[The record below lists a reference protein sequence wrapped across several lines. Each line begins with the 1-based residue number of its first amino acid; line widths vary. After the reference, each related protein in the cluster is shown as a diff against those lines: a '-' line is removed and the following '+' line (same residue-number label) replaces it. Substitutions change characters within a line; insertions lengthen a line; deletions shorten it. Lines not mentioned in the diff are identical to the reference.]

1 MTGYGPEAVSYAA
14 FGGGSGPGVV
24 LHPADPLT
32 VLAHGIG
39 SQHDLPISP
48 FYAFAGAFTALFVSF
63 LALGLLWSAS
73 RFRGDRSGLALPAGL
88 QWVADAPATRTALR
102 GLGLAAAL
110 AVLLY
115 LLLGPDDP
123 DRNPAPGAV
132 YVLLWV
138 GLVPASLLLGP
149 VWRLLSPL
157 RTVYRL
163 LARLSGG
170 FRTARPATAV
180 AAGATATAARSSRS
194 PRPPSPP
201 LAVAPHPRSPELP
214 SPELLSPH
222 PPSPELLSP
231 HPPSPELLSPHP
243 PSPELPS
250 SEPPRPELP
259 TSEPPR
265 PHSSSPE
272 PRPHRPLPAR
282 LGQWPAAAGLF
293 AFTWLELVSPDPA
306 STTTLLIA
314 LAGYAVVQLL
324 LAARYGERWF
334 ADGDAFE
341 VYSAL
346 LARLSPLGRRSDGRL
361 VLRNPFHGLDATPER
376 PGLVATVCVLL
387 GSTAYDG
394 FSDNPSWINA
404 IQTSPL
410 GRTPAATLGLVGA
423 VALVAALY
431 CLCAAVTRLVCGPH
445 PGPLTA
451 FAHSLVP
458 IALGYLVAHYFSLL
472 VTEGP
477 RTVTM
482 ALGTDNAPEPL
493 SPLGP
498 GGLAALQVIAVVTG
512 HVLGV
517 IAAHDRSVRLF
528 PPAKAVAGQ
537 LPLLALMITYTVGG
551 LSLLLN

>member
-1 MTGYGPEAVSYAA
+1 M
-14 FGGGSGPGVV
+14 V
-24 LHPADPLT
+24 LHPADPFT
-32 VLAHGIG
+32 SLAHGIG

-48 FYAFAGAFTALFVSF
+48 FYAFAGAFAALFVSF
-63 LALGLLWSAS
+63 LALGLLWSTS
-73 RFRGDRSGLALPAGL
+73 RFRGARSGLALPAAL
-88 QWVADAPATRTALR
+88 QRVADAPAVRTALR
-102 GLGLAAAL
+102 GLGLAVAA
-110 AVLLY
+110 AVLLH

-123 DRNPAPGAV
+123 ARNPAPGAV

-149 VWRLLSPL
+149 VWSLLNPLRTLHRLLSRCL
-157 RTVYRL
+157 
-163 LARLSGG
+163 
-170 FRTARPATAV
+170 
-180 AAGATATAARSSRS
+180 
-194 PRPPSPP
+194 PRRGPG
-201 LAVAPHPRSPELP
+201 
-214 SPELLSPH
+214 
-222 PPSPELLSP
+222 
-231 HPPSPELLSPHP
+231 
-243 PSPELPS
+243 
-250 SEPPRPELP
+250 
-259 TSEPPR
+259 
-265 PHSSSPE
+265 
-272 PRPHRPLPAR
+272 RPLPSR

-293 AFTWLELVSPDPA
+293 GFTWLELVAPDPA

-314 LAGYAVVQLL
+314 VTAYATVHLL
-324 LAARYGERWF
+324 LAARFGERWF
-334 ADGDAFE
+334 DDGDAFE
-341 VYSAL
+341 AYSAL
-346 LARLSPLGRRSDGRL
+346 LARLAPLGRRSDGRL

-410 GRTPAATLGLVGA
+410 GRIPTATLGLLGSI
-423 VALVAALY
+423 ALVAALY
-431 CLCAAVTRLVCGPH
+431 CLCAAATRLVSGPH

-458 IALGYLVAHYFSLL
+458 IALGYLIAHYFSLL
-472 VTEGP
+472 VVEGP
-477 RTVTM
+477 RTVSM
-482 ALGTDNAPEPL
+482 AFGTDNAPEPVP
-493 SPLGP
+493 PLGP

-517 IAAHDRSVRLF
+517 VAAHDRSVRLF

>member
-1 MTGYGPEAVSYAA
+1 MPSGGGYGQ
-14 FGGGSGPGVV
+14 GVV

-73 RFRGDRSGLALPAGL
+73 RFRGDRSGGAPPPPRPPRAGPPPAHAGPPGHGGG
-88 QWVADAPATRTALR
+88 APAPATRNALR
-102 GLGLAAAL
+102 GLGLAGAL

-123 DRNPAPGAV
+123 ARNPAPGAV

-138 GLVPASLLLGP
+138 GLVPASLLFGP
-149 VWRLLSPL
+149 AWRLLSPL
-157 RTVYRL
+157 RALHRL
-163 LARLSGG
+163 L
-170 FRTARPATAV
+170 T
-180 AAGATATAARSSRS
+180 
-194 PRPPSPP
+194 P
-201 LAVAPHPRSPELP
+201 LWHPTP
-214 SPELLSPH
+214 
-222 PPSPELLSP
+222 
-231 HPPSPELLSPHP
+231 
-243 PSPELPS
+243 
-250 SEPPRPELP
+250 
-259 TSEPPR
+259 
-265 PHSSSPE
+265 
-272 PRPHRPLPAR
+272 RPLPAR

-314 LAGYAVVQLL
+314 LTGYAAVQLL
-324 LAARYGERWF
+324 LAARFGERWF

-341 VYSAL
+341 AYSAL
-346 LARLSPLGRRSDGRL
+346 LAGLSPLGRRSDGRV
-361 VLRNPFHGLDATPER
+361 VLRNPFHGLDATPEQ

-410 GRTPAATLGLVGA
+410 GRTPAATLGLLGSIT
-423 VALVAALY
+423 LVAVLY

-472 VTEGP
+472 VAEGP
-477 RTVTM
+477 RTVIM
-482 ALGTDNAPEPL
+482 AFGTDNDPQPL
-493 SPLGP
+493 PPLGP
-498 GGLAALQVIAVVTG
+498 GALAALQVIAVVTG

>member
-1 MTGYGPEAVSYAA
+1 MTPVGPGAVPAA
-14 FGGGSGPGVV
+14 GGGGGGQGVV

-63 LALGLLWSAS
+63 LALGLLWSSS
-73 RFRGDRSGLALPAGL
+73 RFRGDRSGLALPAVL
-88 QWVADAPATRTALR
+88 ERVADAPATRTALR

-110 AVLLY
+110 AVLLS

-123 DRNPAPGAV
+123 AHNPAPGAV

-149 VWRLLSPL
+149 VWRLLNPL
-157 RTVYRL
+157 RTLYRL
-163 LARLSGG
+163 LP
-170 FRTARPATAV
+170 RTRRQAHA
-180 AAGATATAARSSRS
+180 
-194 PRPPSPP
+194 
-201 LAVAPHPRSPELP
+201 
-214 SPELLSPH
+214 
-222 PPSPELLSP
+222 
-231 HPPSPELLSPHP
+231 
-243 PSPELPS
+243 
-250 SEPPRPELP
+250 
-259 TSEPPR
+259 
-265 PHSSSPE
+265 
-272 PRPHRPLPAR
+272 PLPAR

-293 AFTWLELVSPDPA
+293 AFTWLELAAPDPA
-306 STTTLLIA
+306 STTTLLTA
-314 LAGYAVVQLL
+314 LAGYTAAHLA
-324 LAARYGERWF
+324 LAARFGERWF
-334 ADGDAFE
+334 ADADAFE
-341 VYSAL
+341 AYSAL

-394 FSDNPSWINA
+394 YSDNPFWINTL
-404 IQTSPL
+404 QTSPL
-410 GRTPAATLGLVGA
+410 GRTPTATLGLLA
-423 VALVAALY
+423 SIALVATLY
-431 CLCAAVTRLVCGPH
+431 CLCAAATRLVCGPH

-477 RTVTM
+477 RTVSM

-493 SPLGP
+493 PPLGP
-498 GGLAALQVIAVVTG
+498 GGLAALQVLAVVTG

-528 PPAKAVAGQ
+528 PPARAVAGQ
-537 LPLLALMITYTVGG
+537 LPLLALMITYTIGG
-551 LSLLLN
+551 IGLLLN

>member
-1 MTGYGPEAVSYAA
+1 MTGYGPRAVPYGALA
-14 FGGGSGPGVV
+14 GGSGQGVV

-73 RFRGDRSGLALPAGL
+73 RFRGDRSGVALPAGV
-88 QWVADAPATRTALR
+88 QRVADAPATRTALR
-102 GLGLAAAL
+102 GLGLAASL

-123 DRNPAPGAV
+123 ARNPAPGAV

-138 GLVPASLLLGP
+138 GLVPASLLFGP
-149 VWRLLSPL
+149 VWRLLNPL
-157 RTVYRL
+157 RALHRL
-163 LARLSGG
+163 LARLAVNL
-170 FRTARPATAV
+170 RTARRSAAH
-180 AAGATATAARSSRS
+180 AAGATHSS
-194 PRPPSPP
+194 PR
-201 LAVAPHPRSPELP
+201 
-214 SPELLSPH
+214 
-222 PPSPELLSP
+222 
-231 HPPSPELLSPHP
+231 
-243 PSPELPS
+243 
-250 SEPPRPELP
+250 
-259 TSEPPR
+259 
-265 PHSSSPE
+265 PE
-272 PRPHRPLPAR
+272 PRPRPPLPAR

-314 LAGYAVVQLL
+314 LTGYAAVQLL

-410 GRTPAATLGLVGA
+410 GRTPAATLGLLGA
-423 VALVAALY
+423 IALVAALY

-472 VTEGP
+472 VVEGP
-477 RTVTM
+477 RTVIM
-482 ALGTDNAPEPL
+482 ALGADNAPEPL

-512 HVLGV
+512 HALGV

-551 LSLLLN
+551 LGLLLN